1 MCLQTSAMT
10 IVVGRPPRR
19 RRRGPAPPLPVMGAP
34 WVGAPCAARA
44 AALRTRVA
52 LASLISCGLYG
63 DTIRGGQRAPIKI
76 MSLRSARAVLPPAHA
91 GVVKGDPFPP
101 PTDIVST
108 GGSPVGV
115 ADHRGEGPP
124 PRPPGAPCW
133 RCATR
138 SNLVAL
144 GRAAAGG
151 HRSVI
156 PHQRRRDALAYAAV
170 RRVGVAPPRTGPGWG
185 QPPNHVPTALCA
197 VCGSAASWFAVCEDS
212 MTSPC
217 VYTWRIRR
225 SAVACV

>member
-1 MCLQTSAMT
+1 M
-10 IVVGRPPRR
+10 
-19 RRRGPAPPLPVMGAP
+19 
-34 WVGAPCAARA
+34 GAPCAARA

-108 GGSPVGV
+108 GGSQGGV
-115 ADHRGEGPP
+115 ADHGGEGPP

-144 GRAAAGG
+144 GRAAAG
-151 HRSVI
+151 RYPAVI
-156 PHQRRRDALAYAAV
+156 PHQRRLDALAYTAV
-170 RRVGVAPPRTGPGWG
+170 RGVGMAPPRTGPGWE
-185 QPPNHVPTALCA
+185 QPPKRIPAALWA
-197 VCGSAASWFAVCEDS
+197 VCSGAASWFAACPYNMTRALAYTCQLGRAALGCVCR
-212 MTSPC
+212 C
-217 VYTWRIRR
+217 GYRR
-225 SAVACV
+225 VSESARFANEMRCE